1 LPTKPN
7 QLAVS
12 PAEAADLLGVGRSTV
27 YKLIAARTLMA
38 RKAGRRTVIL
48 VRDIERYLEALP
60 VLEAPPK
67 AVA

>member
-1 LPTKPN
+1 M

-27 YKLIAARTLMA
+27 YKLIAAKSLIA

-48 VRDIERYLEALP
+48 TADIERYLESLP
-60 VLEAPPK
+60 TVETK